1 MKKRQEKFIHVGN
14 YVARIELEYIYNED
28 SWSPCISVEDSRKLD
43 EIKAALEN
51 GDLKT
56 AGLNAK
62 IYTLT
67 PVTKAA

>member
-1 MKKRQEKFIHVGN
+1 MKKLQEKFIHVGN
-14 YVARIELEYIYNED
+14 YVARIELEYLFNDD
-28 SWSPCISVEDSRKLD
+28 SWSPCISVKDARKLD
-43 EIKAALEN
+43 EIKAALEK
-51 GDLKT
+51 GDLKA